1 MKTYYIRGG
10 GQVYVQIDSSTK
22 KIINVLNI
30 PTQKGISI
38 LENIDYYNMIMT
50 QINTWV
56 ITDETTFNNMYN
68 VVLSNLNNLI

>member
-22 KIINVLNI
+22 KIINVVNI
-30 PTQKGISI
+30 PTQKGISV
-38 LENIDYYNMIMT
+38 LENIDYYNTIMT

-56 ITDETTFNNMYN
+56 TTDENTFNNIYN
-68 VVLSNLNNLI
+68 VILTELNNLI